1 MVKPVFRA
9 LPALALSLATT
20 VQAANSVSLTVSGAN
35 TNLNLA
41 SRADGYACCNGD
53 SAPNQSPA
61 LVTGLDFAGGDIL
74 SFSAS
79 GVVSYFPTTL
89 SGNNPDGSGAYSM
102 TNYGDGISAPLN
114 VRLNALAGLFLGP
127 DAATG
132 QATPAQLDFGA
143 GLGFASLLPG
153 IGQIFFIG
161 DGLTS
166 DSNAGDFS
174 GQVQQFVVPVG
185 ATRLYLGTVDGFGWY
200 NNVGSF
206 DVIVTNVSAIP
217 EPGTYGLMLPGLA
230 VVGWGV
236 RRFRSAR
243 A

>member
-1 MVKPVFRA
+1 MLQRGLCSHPVVRA
-9 LPALALSLATT
+9 GHGPRLRRRGHPELLGLGRGFLFPHDPERQQPGWQRR
-20 VQAANSVSLTVSGAN
+20 VQHDQLWRRHFCTA
-35 TNLNLA
+35 
-41 SRADGYACCNGD
+41 RC
-53 SAPNQSPA
+53 SPERP
-61 LVTGLDFAGGDIL
+61 GG
-74 SFSAS
+74 
-79 GVVSYFPTTL
+79 P
-89 SGNNPDGSGAYSM
+89 
-102 TNYGDGISAPLN
+102 
-114 VRLNALAGLFLGP
+114 FLGP
-127 DAATG
+127 DSATG

-143 GLGFASLLPG
+143 GLGFTSLSPG

-185 ATRLYLGTVDGFGWY
+185 ATRLYLGRVDGFGWY

-206 DVIVTNVSAIP
+206 DVTVTNVSAIP
-217 EPGTYGLMLPGLA
+217 EPGTYGLMLAGLA